1 MRITEDVRRYA
12 AEQGVTEEDAIK
24 RGLVGYTAL
33 PKYSRNQEF
42 EADAKAVEILRELGY
57 SEPEKRLGDA
67 LQILLDKY
75 GNLGGGFFDSH
86 PATTERIQRLRSKA
100 EHTTKK

>member
-1 MRITEDVRRYA
+1 VFGQADADTEN
-12 AEQGVTEEDAIK
+12 TLK
-24 RGLVGYTAL
+24 KWVGYTTL

-57 SEPEKRLGDA
+57 REPEKRLGET
-67 LQILLDKY
+67 LQVLLDNY
-75 GNLGGGFFDSH
+75 GNLDGGFFDSH
-86 PATTERIQRLRSKA
+86 PSTTERIQRLRFQA